1 MPFKNTTASLVLA
14 MPCLSI
20 NFYNQKSA
28 YYQVL
33 SFGAL
38 SFSNDRDRSQKSL
51 KSSQNRRLTSKN
63 ALFLHEKTKIRG
75 LHTKKSEVLAS
86 NLSYLFFI
94 VEQTQANE
102 HRL

>member
-1 MPFKNTTASLVLA
+1 MNSIASLVLA

-28 YYQVL
+28 YYQVK

-51 KSSQNRRLTSKN
+51 KSSQNRCLSTEN

-75 LHTKKSEVLAS
+75 LHTNKSEVLAS
-86 NLSYLFFI
+86 NLFYLFFM
-94 VEQTQANE
+94 VFYCKVDPTE
-102 HRL
+102 

>member
-38 SFSNDRDRSQKSL
+38 GGSSDRYITKVSEKAPGSPSQHQKYV
-51 KSSQNRRLTSKN
+51 KF
-63 ALFLHEKTKIRG
+63 A
-75 LHTKKSEVLAS
+75 
-86 NLSYLFFI
+86 
-94 VEQTQANE
+94 
-102 HRL
+102 

>member
-38 SFSNDRDRSQKSL
+38 SFSNDRQSL
-51 KSSQNRRLTSKN
+51 KSSQNRCLS
-63 ALFLHEKTKIRG
+63 TK
-75 LHTKKSEVLAS
+75 
-86 NLSYLFFI
+86 
-94 VEQTQANE
+94 
-102 HRL
+102 

>member
-38 SFSNDRDRSQKSL
+38 GFSNDRKQV
-51 KSSQNRRLTSKN
+51 
-63 ALFLHEKTKIRG
+63 A
-75 LHTKKSEVLAS
+75 KKSEK
-86 NLSYLFFI
+86 LSESLSKHQKYVKF
-94 VEQTQANE
+94 A
-102 HRL
+102 